1 MVQERGMFEHPLSQ
15 VSHFSSCQFCEGARK
30 FRSDILK
37 GLANR
42 PIEVFDLKNVT
53 AVRFMDKNGRSGLPE
68 VQELLKNETFLLGD
82 NPAGGL
88 HTERLY
94 RNECIVKV
102 SRRYCINI
110 NGTLTCV
117 DPSSHLCWPRGC
129 YYGYALPD
137 GSQNLWEQIQA
148 GIRHI
153 CPTGTGCCCGES

>member
-1 MVQERGMFEHPLSQ
+1 MVQERGMFEHSPGQ
-15 VSHFSSCQFCEGARK
+15 VSHLSSCQFCEGARK

-53 AVRFMDKNGRSGLPE
+53 AVQFMDKNGRNGLPE
-68 VQELLKNETFLLGD
+68 VRELLKNENFLLGD

-102 SRRYCINI
+102 SHQYCINI
-110 NGTLTCV
+110 NGALTLCRSFFASMLARKPLLRARAPGWLTKLMGV
-117 DPSSHLCWPRGC
+117 NTSQSLSHLSNLHWP
-129 YYGYALPD
+129 L
-137 GSQNLWEQIQA
+137 LW
-148 GIRHI
+148 
-153 CPTGTGCCCGES
+153 